1 MSTNNPTPTP
11 AADPAADVPQ
21 PQSDLTLYLVK
32 QIARGVPHDDLI
44 RALLANF
51 SAMATVHSCC
61 TKPAAHAAL
70 AVGEHLLATAIER
83 PANAPIH

>member
-1 MSTNNPTPTP
+1 MSLQTQAP
-11 AADPAADVPQ
+11 ADPTADVPQ

-44 RALLANF
+44 HALLANF
-51 SAMATVHSCC
+51 AAMATVHTCC
-61 TKPAAHAAL
+61 TEPAAHAAL
-70 AVGEHLLATAIER
+70 AVGRRLLAEAIER